1 MANGKKCPI
10 WIGVIIIA
18 AEVIYNVFC
27 KKK

>member
-1 MANGKKCPI
+1 MANGKKCPV

-18 AEVIYNVFC
+18 AEVIYELFC